1 MADHISPETET
12 LADAL
17 DAIFDRITVSCDW
30 RLSSEERQSIAE
42 AANALRSRVAQRPA
56 VQEALEHARAY
67 IDADVE
73 SMEPGWRSAKAIV
86 ELIDAALSDTS
97 TDRPEEITKAEMDAI
112 EAVAIAGKPLTSTDR
127 PQTLVLTE
135 DQQATLQ
142 RIANARAA
150 GIALHPFWLDFEAAL
165 TQSSPDR
172 SSE

>member
-97 TDRPEEITKAEMDAI
+97 TDRAWSMADALTD
-112 EAVAIAGKPLTSTDR
+112 EA
-127 PQTLVLTE
+127 
-135 DQQATLQ
+135 
-142 RIANARAA
+142 AA
-150 GIALHPFWLDFEAAL
+150 KVDAAL
-165 TQSSPDR
+165 TVSSPKR
-172 SSE
+172 